1 MVPPHV
7 SRVSHQSTALSA
19 LAPGSAIVLTGE
31 MIAIVPAG
39 AMIPIALARFAF
51 LRHTVLPNIHATT
64 VAAPN
69 TDQDAWPAPIATVDP
84 T

>member
-1 MVPPHV
+1 M
-7 SRVSHQSTALSA
+7 SS

-31 MIAIVPAG
+31 MIVIVLAG
-39 AMIPIALARFAF
+39 MIIPITLARFAF
-51 LRHTVLPNIHATT
+51 LQRTVLPNIRATT

-69 TDQDAWPAPIATVDP
+69 TDQDAWPAQIATVDP